1 MKYVIVGTG
10 NISGTYADALRAV
23 AGCELTG
30 FISRRQT
37 RHGPAGQPSL
47 PCWPTLAD
55 VDEPFDAV
63 IIATPNGLHPQSAIE
78 AACLGKHILVEKP
91 LAITVAAMD
100 SMMDAARQHGVTLA
114 VSFQRLSYP
123 DNLAVKALLA
133 RGALGQIYSADLS
146 CRFWRDQPY
155 YDSADY
161 RGGYRLDGGGVF
173 MQQASHAIDTYIWLF
188 GMPAQLH
195 SELPTFAHRME
206 AEDHGAVVMR
216 YDNGMIGTIVASTC
230 ARPGYPPRL
239 EVCCEKG
246 TFTLSND
253 CIEVWHIDG
262 IDNPAH
268 PPPPVADNGASS
280 ATLNDSRR
288 HQAILAD
295 FEQAVARGS
304 VPLAAADD
312 ARRATELILH
322 IYQQHERKE

>member
-10 NISGTYADALRAV
+10 NISGTYADALQAV

-30 FISRRQT
+30 FISRRQPS
-37 RHGPAGQPSL
+37 HGLAGHPSL
-47 PCWPTLAD
+47 PCWPTLAE
-55 VDEPFDAV
+55 VDKPFDAV
-63 IIATPNGLHPQSAIE
+63 IVATPNGLHPHSAIE
-78 AACLGKHILVEKP
+78 AAGLGKHILVEKP

-100 SMMDAARQHGVTLA
+100 NMIDAARQHGVTLA
-114 VSFQRLSYP
+114 VSYQRRSYP

-133 RGALGQIYSADLS
+133 RGALGRIYSADLS

-155 YDSADY
+155 YDSAEY

-188 GMPAQLH
+188 GMPARLH
-195 SELPTFAHRME
+195 GELATFAHQME
-206 AEDHGAVVMR
+206 AEDHGAVVLR

-246 TFTLSND
+246 TFTLLND
-253 CIEVWHIDG
+253 CIDVWQIEG
-262 IDNPAH
+262 VDNPAQPR
-268 PPPPVADNGASS
+268 PPLADNGASS

-295 FEQAVARGS
+295 FERAVAEGEP
-304 VPLAAADD
+304 PLAAADD
-312 ARRATELILH
+312 ARRATELILQ
-322 IYQQHERKE
+322 IYHQHERKE